1 MEKVFPSSEL
11 ILLRSV
17 SWHYASHLIYFLKSR
32 RQAEKVRQLVLT
44 HKSTTHFCRLQM
56 ELILYIDITLHC
68 LFNKTLFVLSICLRV
83 TEDSLSATV
92 ANARLL
98 STAVNTHSCNFA
110 GLISFS
116 TLTEL
121 LQ

>member
-1 MEKVFPSSEL
+1 
-11 ILLRSV
+11 
-17 SWHYASHLIYFLKSR
+17 
-32 RQAEKVRQLVLT
+32 
-44 HKSTTHFCRLQM
+44 M

-68 LFNKTLFVLSICLRV
+68 LFNKTLYVLSVCLRV

-92 ANARLL
+92 ANACLL
-98 STAVNTHSCNFA
+98 STAVNTHSCISA

-121 LQ
+121 LQWYIDKKVKQELRPNQNLLLQSSIRSRAHVYPTQYVLYTT